1 MAGLHNDLSLY
12 LILMLAYLHAL
23 RSIALACTWI
33 CNTKLTSSSLF
44 GLIYSLLILT
54 SGTTFHYKDLS
65 KVTKWMYPLSPMKYT
80 HEALVGWEFSSNVT
94 LALATSTWIA
104 TSLPY
109 LCSHNPVIQS
119 ENAIL
124 IKADCGFQSRNNIL
138 SWFSYKGSGLPI
150 VTSSSL
156 NGNSLTTTPTP
167 LDVTLRPFSHSFI
180 VTAIY
185 FAIFSITTL
194 IGLLIFSKRK
204 VNVIKTSTFIGDSHK
219 IS

>member
-1 MAGLHNDLSLY
+1 MANGDNFNHHINQTAHNEKQYVLNEVAQGFYSKFVFFIAKLLYSLPSATLSFVAFALPACSMAGLHNDLSLY
-12 LILMLAYLHAL
+12 LVLMLAYLHAL

-44 GLIYSLLILT
+44 GLIYSILILT
-54 SGTTFHYKDLS
+54 SGTTYHYKDLS
-65 KVTKWMYPLSPMKYT
+65 KVTKWIYPLSPMKYT
-80 HEALVGWEFSSNVT
+80 HEALIGWEFSSNVT

-138 SWFSYKGSGLPI
+138 SWFSYKGSGKYHCVLMFDKP
-150 VTSSSL
+150 
-156 NGNSLTTTPTP
+156 
-167 LDVTLRPFSHSFI
+167 
-180 VTAIY
+180 
-185 FAIFSITTL
+185 
-194 IGLLIFSKRK
+194 
-204 VNVIKTSTFIGDSHK
+204 
-219 IS
+219 